1 MTEENQQTATED
13 LTEPDALIYTYSVRR
28 FLEDRMPKVVI
39 LRIGHR
45 VFRDSRVT
53 THVCLTARALGANG
67 VIIAD
72 QEDKVVESTIRDVTN
87 RFGGPFDVQSGKP
100 WKQAVRDWRAI
111 GGRIV
116 HLTAYGLP
124 LPKTLPEIQDT
135 DKDLLVVV
143 GSEKMPGE
151 IFKLADWNV
160 SVTSQPMSEVAA
172 LVIFLEWFKQHQ
184 EFEHEFSK
192 AQVQIVPSRSGK
204 EIQTFSA

>member
-1 MTEENQQTATED
+1 LAR
-13 LTEPDALIYTYSVRR
+13 I
-28 FLEDRMPKVVI
+28 FI

-53 THVCLTARALGANG
+53 THVCLTARALGADG

-87 RFGGPFDVQSGKP
+87 RFGGPFDVESGKP
-100 WKQAVRDWRAI
+100 WKQAVREWRAI

-124 LPKTLPEIQDT
+124 LPKTLREIQDT

-172 LVIFLEWFKQHQ
+172 LAIFLDWFKQHR

-192 AQVQIVPSRSGK
+192 ARVQIVPSRSGK
-204 EIQTFSA
+204 EIQTLSA

>member
-1 MTEENQQTATED
+1 MAR
-13 LTEPDALIYTYSVRR
+13 I
-28 FLEDRMPKVVI
+28 FI

-53 THVCLTARALGANG
+53 THVCLTARALGADG

-72 QEDKVVESTIRDVTN
+72 QDDKVVESTIRDVTD
-87 RFGGPFDVQSGKP
+87 RFGGPFEVQSGKP
-100 WKQAVRDWRAI
+100 WKQAIRDWRAL

-124 LPKTLPEIQDT
+124 LPKTLPEIQDF
-135 DKDLLVVV
+135 KGDLLVAV

-160 SVTSQPMSEVAA
+160 SVTNQPMSEVAA
-172 LVIFLEWFKQHQ
+172 LAIFLDWFRQHR
-184 EFEHEFSK
+184 EFDEQFSK
-192 AQVQIVPSRSGK
+192 AQVKIVPSRAGK
-204 EIQTFSA
+204 EIQQLSS

>member
-1 MTEENQQTATED
+1 MAR
-13 LTEPDALIYTYSVRR
+13 I
-28 FLEDRMPKVVI
+28 FI

-53 THVCLTARALGANG
+53 THVCLTARALGADG

-72 QEDKVVESTIRDVTN
+72 REDKVVESTIRDVTN

-100 WKQAVRDWRAI
+100 WKQAIREWRAI

-124 LPKTLPEIQDT
+124 LPKMLPEILDAKG
-135 DKDLLVVV
+135 DVLVIV

-151 IFKLADWNV
+151 IFKVADWNV
-160 SVTSQPMSEVAA
+160 SVTNQPMSEVAA
-172 LVIFLEWFKQHQ
+172 LAIFLDWFRQHR

-204 EIQTFSA
+204 KIQQLPPE

>member
-1 MTEENQQTATED
+1 
-13 LTEPDALIYTYSVRR
+13 LTRI
-28 FLEDRMPKVVI
+28 FI

-53 THVCLTARALGANG
+53 THVCLTARALGADG
-67 VIIAD
+67 VIITD

-87 RFGGPFDVQSGKP
+87 RFGGPFDIQSGKP
-100 WKQAVRDWRAI
+100 WKQAIREWRAI

-124 LPKTLPEIQDT
+124 LPKTLQEIQET
-135 DKDLLVVV
+135 NKDLLVVV

-151 IFKLADWNV
+151 IFNLADWNV

-172 LVIFLEWFKQHQ
+172 LAIFLDWFRQHR

-192 AQVQIVPSRSGK
+192 AQVQIVPSRTGK
-204 EIQTFSA
+204 EIQRLSS

>member
-1 MTEENQQTATED
+1 MSVDD
-13 LTEPDALIYTYSVRR
+13 LIFVVSDDLIYTYSAKR

-53 THVCLTARALGANG
+53 THVCLTARALGADQ

-72 QEDKVVESTIRDVTN
+72 HEDKVVESTIRDVTN

-100 WKQAVRDWRAI
+100 WKQAIRDWRAI

-124 LPKTLPEIQDT
+124 LPKMLPEIRDI

-160 SVTSQPMSEVAA
+160 SVTNQPMSEVAA
-172 LVIFLEWFKQHQ
+172 LAIFLDWFKQHR

-192 AQVQIVPSRSGK
+192 AQIQIVPSRSGK
-204 EIQTFSA
+204 EIQTLSA

>member
-1 MTEENQQTATED
+1 LAR
-13 LTEPDALIYTYSVRR
+13 I
-28 FLEDRMPKVVI
+28 FI

-53 THVCLTARALGANG
+53 THVCLTARALGADG

-100 WKQAVRDWRAI
+100 WKQAIREWRSI
-111 GGRIV
+111 GGRVV

-124 LPKTLPEIQDT
+124 LPKTLPEIQET
-135 DKDLLVVV
+135 NKDLLVVV

-172 LVIFLEWFKQHQ
+172 LAIFLDWFRQHR

-192 AQVQIVPSRSGK
+192 AQIQIVPSRTGK
-204 EIQTFSA
+204 EIQQLSS

>member
-1 MTEENQQTATED
+1 LAR
-13 LTEPDALIYTYSVRR
+13 I
-28 FLEDRMPKVVI
+28 FI

-53 THVCLTARALGANG
+53 THVCLTARALGADG

-100 WKQAVRDWRAI
+100 WKQAVREWRAI

-124 LPKTLPEIQDT
+124 LPKMLPEILDAEE
-135 DKDLLVVV
+135 DVLVVV

-151 IFKLADWNV
+151 IFKVADWNV
-160 SVTSQPMSEVAA
+160 SVTNQPMSEVAA
-172 LVIFLEWFKQHQ
+172 LAIFLDWFKQHR

-204 EIQTFSA
+204 EIQTLSA

>member
-1 MTEENQQTATED
+1 MITLDTLYCALLQFNVLPQQANT
-13 LTEPDALIYTYSVRR
+13 PALARI
-28 FLEDRMPKVVI
+28 FI

-53 THVCLTARALGANG
+53 THVCLTARALGADG

-72 QEDKVVESTIRDVTN
+72 QEDKVVESTIRDVTD
-87 RFGGPFDVQSGKP
+87 RFGGPFEVQSGKP
-100 WKQAVRDWRAI
+100 WKHAIRDWRTI
-111 GGRIV
+111 GGRVV

-124 LPKTLPEIQDT
+124 LPKLLPEIQDT
-135 DKDLLVVV
+135 DADLLVIV

-151 IFKLADWNV
+151 IFKLADWNI
-160 SVTSQPMSEVAA
+160 SVTNQPMSEVAA
-172 LVIFLEWFKQHQ
+172 LAIFLDWFKKHG

-204 EIQTFSA
+204 EIQQLHK

>member
-1 MTEENQQTATED
+1 M
-13 LTEPDALIYTYSVRR
+13 
-28 FLEDRMPKVVI
+28 
-39 LRIGHR
+39 
-45 VFRDSRVT
+45 
-53 THVCLTARALGANG
+53 GADG

-100 WKQAVRDWRAI
+100 WKQAVREWRAI

-124 LPKTLPEIQDT
+124 LPKMLPEILDAEE
-135 DKDLLVVV
+135 DVLVVV

-151 IFKLADWNV
+151 IFKVADWNV
-160 SVTSQPMSEVAA
+160 SVTNQPMSEVAA
-172 LVIFLEWFKQHQ
+172 LAIFLDWFKQHR

-204 EIQTFSA
+204 EIQTLSA